1 MKSVTDQLACE
12 IVPSIV
18 AKLCY
23 GVSYCILKVIYFE
36 FAWKVITVCF
46 YFKFVFKKVKTT
58 NVTQKIPPLRHKTYK
73 QIWLLFPHN
82 LILNSSKNY
91 FCVFAWI
98 KGQRGENKGF
108 SHWLSHF
115 SSSYLYLQK
124 AGPLLTVSKVIC
136 EINSTAFFIRLN
148 HYMTYSF

>member
-46 YFKFVFKKVKTT
+46 YFKFVFKR
-58 NVTQKIPPLRHKTYK
+58 LK
-73 QIWLLFPHN
+73 QPMLL
-82 LILNSSKNY
+82 K
-91 FCVFAWI
+91 
-98 KGQRGENKGF
+98 K
-108 SHWLSHF
+108 
-115 SSSYLYLQK
+115 
-124 AGPLLTVSKVIC
+124 
-136 EINSTAFFIRLN
+136 NSTLK
-148 HYMTYSF
+148 T